1 MTFPCEVK
9 ERLPN
14 KDFQNQKEG
23 KMQKERTK
31 TKNNKVLAV

>member
-14 KDFQNQKEG
+14 KDLQNQK
-23 KMQKERTK
+23 KEKCRRIEPKQRTIK
-31 TKNNKVLAV
+31 F

>member
-14 KDFQNQKEG
+14 KDLQKQKEG
-23 KMQKERTK
+23 KMQKDRTN

>member
-14 KDFQNQKEG
+14 KDLHNQKEG
-23 KMQKERTK
+23 KMQKDRTK
-31 TKNNKVLAV
+31 TKKSKVLAV